1 MDLAIYTTK
10 LFDRK
15 MKKEDVTDVDLC
27 QAAADVMNGDFE
39 ADLGGGV
46 LKKRLALQS
55 GKSGGARSII
65 FFKKGSNVFFFDG
78 WRKNQITR
86 KGAKEIEEDV
96 LKTYKDFAEVFLQ
109 YDAAMITRLK
119 KVKQLREVN
128 CDGC

>member
-27 QAAADVMNGDFE
+27 QAASEVMNSCFE

-65 FFKKGSNVFFFDG
+65 FFKKGSHVFFSMVG
-78 WRKNQITR
+78 EKTKSPGKAQKRSRKMCSTLTR
-86 KGAKEIEEDV
+86 ISQQFF
-96 LKTYKDFAEVFLQ
+96 YSMMQ
-109 YDAAMITRLK
+109 R
-119 KVKQLREVN
+119 
-128 CDGC
+128 

>member
-15 MKKEDVTDVDLC
+15 MKKEYVTDGDLC
-27 QAAADVMNGDFE
+27 LAALEVMNGDFE

-46 LKKRLALQS
+46 LKKRLALQL

-65 FFKKGSNVFFFDG
+65 FFKKGCDVFFFDG
-78 WRKNQITR
+78 WRKNQITK
-86 KGAKEIEEDV
+86 KGVKEIEDDV
-96 LKTYKDFAEVFLQ
+96 LKTYKDFAAVFLQ
-109 YDAAMITRLK
+109 YDAATIARLK
-119 KVKQLREVN
+119 KAKQLREVN